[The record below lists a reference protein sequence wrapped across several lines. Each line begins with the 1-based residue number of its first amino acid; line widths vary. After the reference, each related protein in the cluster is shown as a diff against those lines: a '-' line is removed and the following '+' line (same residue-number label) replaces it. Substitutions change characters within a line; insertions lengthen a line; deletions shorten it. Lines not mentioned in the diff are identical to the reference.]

1 MLLFYIYIAAFVVG
15 GILLAASLF
24 LGHQDADSGDV
35 HVDAAEADAGADAD
49 AHVEADAHVDAHADL
64 AGGHG
69 TELSDFWLPFV
80 SVRFWVFFLCF
91 FGLTGTIF
99 SLLALAGKWMTLVA
113 AVGMGA
119 VTGFAAAFIIQRLK
133 SVEVGKALDEEDFK
147 GQEGTV
153 MLPLSPGGQGKIRL
167 EVGGNIVDLVARS
180 EEQTPIER
188 GRKVLV
194 IDFKEGEAVVV
205 GAQSYGSDL
214 EAVPPQR
221 RESAGAPQTGA
232 SEPKAKGE

>member
-1 MLLFYIYIAAFVVG
+1 VG

-24 LGHQDADSGDV
+24 LGHHDADAGGDV
-35 HVDAAEADAGADAD
+35 HVDAGADADADAHVEVDAAADADAD
-49 AHVEADAHVDAHADL
+49 AHVEADAHADL

-91 FGLTGTIF
+91 FGLTGTVF
-99 SLLALAGKWMTLVA
+99 SLLALAGKWVTLFA

-119 VTGFAAAFIIQRLK
+119 ATGFAAAFIIQRLK
-133 SVEVGKALDEEDFK
+133 TVEVGRALGEEDFK

-153 MLPLSPGGQGKIRL
+153 LLPFEAGGQGKIRL
-167 EVGGNIVDLVARS
+167 ELGGNTVDLVARS

-194 IDFKEGEAVVV
+194 IDIKEGEAIVVN
-205 GAQSYGSDL
+205 
-214 EAVPPQR
+214 
-221 RESAGAPQTGA
+221 APETGA
-232 SEPKAKGE
+232 SEPEAKGE

>member
-1 MLLFYIYIAAFVVG
+1 MLLFYVYIAAFVVG

-24 LGHQDADSGDV
+24 LGHHDADADGDV
-35 HVDAAEADAGADAD
+35 HVDAGADAEADADADAGADADGD
-49 AHVEADAHVDAHADL
+49 AHVEADAHADL
-64 AGGHG
+64 GHG

-91 FGLTGTIF
+91 FGLTGTVF
-99 SLLALAGKWMTLVA
+99 SLLALAGKWVTLFA

-133 SVEVGKALDEEDFK
+133 AVEVGRALGEEDFK

-153 MLPLSPGGQGKIRL
+153 LLPFEAGGQGKIRL
-167 EVGGNIVDLVARS
+167 EVGGNTIDLVARS

-194 IDFKEGEAVVV
+194 IDIKEGEAIVVN
-205 GAQSYGSDL
+205 
-214 EAVPPQR
+214 
-221 RESAGAPQTGA
+221 APETGA
-232 SEPKAKGE
+232 SEDAKGE